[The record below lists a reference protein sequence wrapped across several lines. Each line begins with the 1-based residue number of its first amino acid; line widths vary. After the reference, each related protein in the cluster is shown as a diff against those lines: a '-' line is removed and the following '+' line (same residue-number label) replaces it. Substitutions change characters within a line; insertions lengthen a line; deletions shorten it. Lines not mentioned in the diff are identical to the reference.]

1 MMKDCHHDAAVAIR
15 SLTEQLEALQHDIE
29 RHVQIAADLTEQLD
43 AECRAREVA
52 TAEARLIVHVLK
64 EERGA
69 GAEADYYLA
78 QVEQRATAAESKLA
92 SVERELEDMR
102 VIAANPLA
110 IQKVHDELG
119 PLSLWSQQGMLYH
132 DKQKE
137 RETIERCAKVIRKI
151 LEGIYEE
158 HGSYDPDTGAT
169 EITNRKIEERA
180 QDLEELEETIL
191 ALKPTESAGRLL
203 DGVEHSEYPA

>member
-1 MMKDCHHDAAVAIR
+1 MTTNHEELLARLDDAAQCLSEKPHVTIEMLAARCVDAAAAIR

-92 SVERELEDMR
+92 SVERETMTPLY
-102 VIAANPLA
+102 AA
-110 IQKVHDELG
+110 I
-119 PLSLWSQQGMLYH
+119 
-132 DKQKE
+132 KE
-137 RETIERCAKVIRKI
+137 
-151 LEGIYEE
+151 
-158 HGSYDPDTGAT
+158 TG
-169 EITNRKIEERA
+169 K
-180 QDLEELEETIL
+180 
-191 ALKPTESAGRLL
+191 
-203 DGVEHSEYPA
+203 